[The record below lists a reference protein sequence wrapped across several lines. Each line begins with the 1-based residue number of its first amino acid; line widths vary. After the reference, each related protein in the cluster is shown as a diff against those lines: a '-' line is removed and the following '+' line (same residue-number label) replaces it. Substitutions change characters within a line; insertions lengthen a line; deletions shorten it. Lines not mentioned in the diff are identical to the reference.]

1 MIYTSKAN
9 VEPVKAKDIKV
20 GDIVQFG
27 NCVHGFEFETIVVA
41 QSSTK
46 RTRTDIG
53 WTTNG
58 DSINVGN
65 QTNFFRVVSWKVGA

>member
-1 MIYTSKAN
+1 MTYTSKAN
-9 VEPVKAKDIKV
+9 VESVKAKDIKV

-27 NCVHGFEFETIVVA
+27 NCVVGFEFETIVVA
-41 QSSTK
+41 QPSLK

-53 WTTNG
+53 WAASG

-65 QTNFFRVVSWKVGA
+65 QTNFYRVVSWVVGA

>member
-1 MIYTSKAN
+1 MIHTSKAN

-27 NCVHGFEFETIVVA
+27 NCVVGFEFETVVVA
-41 QSSTK
+41 QPSIK

-53 WTTNG
+53 WVENG

-65 QTNFFRVVSWKVGA
+65 QMNFFRVVSWKVGA